1 MVDPRA
7 ARGFAGAVAAYERGR
22 PPYPAAAVGWLAR
35 ELGVTPAAT
44 VLDLAAGTGKLSR
57 AARAAG
63 RPGDR
68 RRPVAGCSPS
78 CASASPRWT
87 RGRARPR
94 RSPWPTGRS
103 RRCSSARPSTGSGRP
118 RRAAR
123 SPACSPPEADR
134 RCCGT
139 GLGGARR
146 SCPGCRPSAPSSSRC
161 RARRTRTRPRARGG
175 ARRSTRAACS
185 RRCRERTPTTST
197 GSPPT
202 TSSPSWPPRAGSR
215 TCPATGVTR
224 CSHGCGRSSPAG
236 RRSRCATAPGCTDA
250 GPAGGG
256 QAREPAPQK
265 NGPAVCRTVMSQP
278 SRRRRSSRSAG
289 RCATFTIRCAVP
301 SLSRR
306 RKTTS

>member
-1 MVDPRA
+1 VPDGSVDAVFVGEAFHWFGTTAACCEIARVLA
-7 ARGFAGAVAAYERGR
+7 ARGG
-22 PPYPAAAVGWLAR
+22 PALLWN
-35 ELGVTPAAT
+35 
-44 VLDLAAGTGKLSR
+44 
-57 AARAAG
+57 
-63 RPGDR
+63 
-68 RRPVAGCSPS
+68 
-78 CASASPRWT
+78 
-87 RGRARPR
+87 
-94 RSPWPTGRS
+94 
-103 RRCSSARPSTGSGRP
+103 
-118 RRAAR
+118 
-123 SPACSPPEADR
+123 
-134 RCCGT
+134 
-139 GLGGARR
+139 GARWSEAELSWLPAFR
-146 SCPGCRPSAPSSSRC
+146 ALVSRC